1 MVGRVLCKCCHRRLG
16 LLARRGRR
24 SWYARARLVD
34 YIACSVKCQPNDDD
48 DVFGKIGWMATR
60 ASEYIG
66 RELTRIEERQ
76 LLDGEVGVPLPA
88 TTGSIDRSS
97 TNHWA
102 GPDDRRMMMES
113 NRIDRSCGDDGR
125 ATSCFTDSPD
135 AHLLLLAGR
144 CCYCARFS
152 SVAGLAGD
160 REEKDACVAFA

>member
-1 MVGRVLCKCCHRRLG
+1 MLPSSSWALGTAGPAILACTSTIGRLHAVSSVNPMMMTMCLGRSVGWQR
-16 LLARRGRR
+16 APR
-24 SWYARARLVD
+24 S
-34 YIACSVKCQPNDDD
+34 
-48 DVFGKIGWMATR
+48 
-60 ASEYIG
+60 IG

-76 LLDGEVGVPLPA
+76 PLDGEVGVPLPA